1 MQRSLKA
8 NSITQSMSRK
18 GECHDNAVAENFFN
32 TLKTELISQQTYQT
46 RVSLAEPIDQPTTLR
61 EYKSMIVARYSQP
74 CFV

>member
-32 TLKTELISQQTYQT
+32 TLKTELISQQT
-46 RVSLAEPIDQPTTLR
+46 SILR
-61 EYKSMIVARYSQP
+61 DEIFLFIGFSRLEIKGH
-74 CFV
+74 

>member
-32 TLKTELISQQTYQT
+32 TLKTELISQQTYQNPFGFFFLKKKGDA
-46 RVSLAEPIDQPTTLR
+46 VSPLFLA
-61 EYKSMIVARYSQP
+61 
-74 CFV
+74 